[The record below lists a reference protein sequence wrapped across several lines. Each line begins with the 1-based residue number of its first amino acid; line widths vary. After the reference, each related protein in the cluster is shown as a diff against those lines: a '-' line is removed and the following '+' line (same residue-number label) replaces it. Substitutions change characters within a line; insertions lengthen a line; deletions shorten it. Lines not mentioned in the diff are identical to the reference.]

1 MGSTKADAESR
12 GGKLAVIRNSADNL
26 YIQKLI
32 ESGGEAWIGASDPNN
47 EGNYIW
53 ITNEPWQF
61 DGRDENISNRAVN
74 YFNFDDFPTGLD
86 DFELSG
92 VASYLTDS
100 SLSPYSSHNRLRLV
114 LPKAVNLV
122 RPSIVEN

>member
-1 MGSTKADAESR
+1 MGQAIQIMAR
-12 GGKLAVIRNSADNL
+12 YIR
-26 YIQKLI
+26 
-32 ESGGEAWIGASDPNN
+32 
-47 EGNYIW
+47 

-100 SLSPYSSHNRLRLV
+100 SLSPIQV
-114 LPKAVNLV
+114 T
-122 RPSIVEN
+122 IV